1 MIFTVRKFS
10 KIRQLQVKPS
20 FDDIILLSVTRIVA
34 VDNFC
39 SVYSLSCSGSWHFF
53 ETVYTVMS
61 GCVNSI
67 LLSCNCIF

>member
-1 MIFTVRKFS
+1 MIFTVQKFP

-39 SVYSLSCSGSWHFF
+39 SVYS
-53 ETVYTVMS
+53 
-61 GCVNSI
+61 
-67 LLSCNCIF
+67 